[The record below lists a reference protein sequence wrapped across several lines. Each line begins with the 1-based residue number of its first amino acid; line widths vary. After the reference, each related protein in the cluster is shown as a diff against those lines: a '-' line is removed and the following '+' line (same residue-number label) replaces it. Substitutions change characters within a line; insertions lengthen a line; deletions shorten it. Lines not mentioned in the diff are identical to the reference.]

1 MTLDQFHFFSNIAIV
16 NKHKLVIKQK
26 KGSVMEWKE
35 YESKKRFRRVITN
48 TFSSNE
54 DCEMFIMV
62 LKQQWPKHI
71 NKLPDSELEI
81 TRSIESPN
89 IMSAMW
95 TLKDYKHFEVLQ
107 KIGNEIIYPYRNK
120 LSPKTTS
127 IETESLCK
135 ISAS

>member
-1 MTLDQFHFFSNIAIV
+1 MLSGLFHFISNIAIF
-16 NKHKLVIKQK
+16 NKDKVVIKHK
-26 KGSVMEWKE
+26 KGSVMEWEE
-35 YESKKRFRRVITN
+35 YASKKRFRRVITN

-89 IMSAMW
+89 IMSAIW
-95 TLKDYKHFEVLQ
+95 TLKNYKHFDTLE

-120 LSPKTTS
+120 LSPKSTS
-127 IETESLCK
+127 IKTESLCK
-135 ISAS
+135 IKGS

>member
-1 MTLDQFHFFSNIAIV
+1 MDW
-16 NKHKLVIKQK
+16 
-26 KGSVMEWKE
+26 ED
-35 YESKKRFRRVITN
+35 YETGQRFRRVITN

-81 TRSIESPN
+81 TRSIEFPN
-89 IMSAMW
+89 IMSAIW
-95 TLKDYKHFEVLQ
+95 TLRDYKHFGTLE

-120 LSPKTTS
+120 LSPKSTS
-127 IETESLCK
+127 IKTESLSM
-135 ISAS
+135 ISGN

>member
-1 MTLDQFHFFSNIAIV
+1 
-16 NKHKLVIKQK
+16 
-26 KGSVMEWKE
+26 MEWEE
-35 YESKKRFRRVITN
+35 YVSKKRFRRVITN

-89 IMSAMW
+89 IMSAIW
-95 TLKDYKHFEVLQ
+95 TLKDYKHFDILE

-120 LSPKTTS
+120 LSPKSTS
-127 IETESLCK
+127 IKTESLCK
-135 ISAS
+135 ITSSL